1 MQWTWALSLYPVNL
15 LDRNLDEAKAS
26 SRKIWEAGKAV
37 SNRSILAEVRDRE
50 TFLTQKKTKNE
61 RQKAEQVE
69 LRKAKR
75 PVFVEP
81 EAVDFGGN
89 RSLRCGN

>member
-1 MQWTWALSLYPVNL
+1 
-15 LDRNLDEAKAS
+15 
-26 SRKIWEAGKAV
+26 
-37 SNRSILAEVRDRE
+37 LAEVRDRQ
-50 TFLTQKKTKNE
+50 TFLTHKKTKNE

-75 PVFVEP
+75 PVSVEP

>member
-1 MQWTWALSLYPVNL
+1 M
-15 LDRNLDEAKAS
+15 
-26 SRKIWEAGKAV
+26 EAGKAV

-69 LRKAKR
+69 LRKAKG
-75 PVFVEP
+75 PVSVEP

>member
-1 MQWTWALSLYPVNL
+1 MILEKWY
-15 LDRNLDEAKAS
+15 
-26 SRKIWEAGKAV
+26 
-37 SNRSILAEVRDRE
+37 NRSILAEVRDRE
-50 TFLTQKKTKNE
+50 TFLTQTKNE

-75 PVFVEP
+75 PVSVEP